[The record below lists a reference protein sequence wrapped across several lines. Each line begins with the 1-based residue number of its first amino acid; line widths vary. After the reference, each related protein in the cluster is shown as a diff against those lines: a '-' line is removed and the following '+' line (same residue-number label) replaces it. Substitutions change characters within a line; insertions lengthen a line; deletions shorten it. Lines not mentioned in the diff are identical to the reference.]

1 MESNFTSE
9 AVIIAA
15 GEGSRIIKNFLHI
28 SHKCLLI
35 IEGRKLIEI
44 IIDNFVK
51 HGIKTVHLVTGFEGK
66 LLQEQVIELNLNAK
80 INFVHNKS
88 WKAGN
93 GTSVLAGAKKVKA
106 NCFILSMSDHWF
118 SDGIVEKLNDAN
130 LTFPNILAIDEKLS
144 AINDIE
150 DATKVELGRENK
162 ILEIGKEIQ
171 FYDAIDCGVF
181 RLTKSEIIDSLK
193 EAQNEKGF
201 SLSDGIKKL
210 IDQKKMF
217 YADVSGLL
225 WQDVDTMDDYKAT
238 IRKYKKMLVDY

>member
-28 SHKCLLI
+28 SHKCLLP
-35 IEGRKLIEI
+35 IEGKKLIEI
-44 IIDNFVK
+44 ITDNFAK

-66 LLQEQVIELNLNAK
+66 LLQEQVKELNLKVK
-80 INFVHNKS
+80 INFVPNRS

-93 GTSVLAGAKKVKA
+93 GTSVLAGAKKVKSES
-106 NCFILSMSDHWF
+106 FILSMADHWF
-118 SDGIVEKLNDAN
+118 SDGIVKKLNDKDLA
-130 LTFPNILAIDEKLS
+130 FPNILAVDEKLE
-144 AINDIE
+144 AINDID

-162 ILEIGKEIQ
+162 ILEIGKEIET
-171 FYDAIDCGVF
+171 YDAIDCGVF
-181 RLTKSEIIDSLK
+181 RLTKSDIVASLE
-193 EAQNEKGF
+193 EAQNEKEF

-217 YADVSGLL
+217 YGDVTGVL
-225 WQDVDTMDDYKAT
+225 WQDVDTMDDYKVT
-238 IRKYKKMLVDY
+238 IKKYKKSLIEF